1 MDWAESAD
9 GQEPQTNVHATIF
22 VAIIDPEGE
31 EDYRWVQEWFARWG
45 DRVRIEKDSSSDPD
59 FLCDV
64 EGPAEAIAEIP
75 ERMLCGSSW
84 SNEPAG

>member
-1 MDWAESAD
+1 
-9 GQEPQTNVHATIF
+9 VRATLF

-31 EDYRWVQEWFARWG
+31 EDYRWVQEWFDRWG
-45 DRVRIEKDSSSDPD
+45 ERVRIERDSSSDPD

-75 ERMLCGSSW
+75 ERILCSSEW
-84 SNEPAG
+84 SSSQ

>member
-1 MDWAESAD
+1 LYGGVASR
-9 GQEPQTNVHATIF
+9 EPLKKVRATNIVE
-22 VAIIDPEGE
+22 IIDPDVE
-31 EDYRWVQEWFARWG
+31 EDYRSVQLWFARWG

-75 ERMLCGSSW
+75 ERMLCGSRW

>member
-1 MDWAESAD
+1 MR
-9 GQEPQTNVHATIF
+9 EPQGNVRATIF
-22 VAIIDPEGE
+22 VDIIDAAGE

-45 DRVRIEKDSSSDPD
+45 DRVRIERDSSSDPD

-75 ERMLCGSSW
+75 GRMLCVSDW
-84 SNEPAG
+84 SNEPTG